1 MSAVAINVPV
11 VITHEKLAAQI
22 NACFEAKKVVS
33 VDVENCLD
41 EVIDLLDDMLQ
52 KVSDAENKRSE
63 NED

>member
-11 VITHEKLAAQI
+11 VITHEKLIAQI
-22 NACFEAKKVVS
+22 NACFAAKRVVS
-33 VDVENCLD
+33 LDVENQLD
-41 EVIDLLDDMLQ
+41 DVIDLLDDILQ